1 VLSLAVAG
9 NSSAQTMSD
18 ETTGNFRLTA
28 MSFETFKASD
38 LIGMQL
44 YTTEMDVLG
53 QISDVV
59 IDPATKRISWVIVS
73 DIPGMGGETNALP
86 FNSLV
91 KIGNNIIAYSA
102 PGAETTFLPSSYGG
116 RSMWPTGNY
125 WLADLDY
132 VLSYAE
138 PIPAGSKES
147 SHLAGA
153 RIETPK
159 GEDVAWINDLVVD
172 SENGHIVYLVLSDV
186 GGAENRQVAV
196 PFEALSE
203 PHEKVFVLNTTKD
216 KLLAASEFKWED
228 ALNRTYAEGI
238 YRYYGLHPYWET
250 E

>member
-1 VLSLAVAG
+1 
-9 NSSAQTMSD
+9 
-18 ETTGNFRLTA
+18 
-28 MSFETFKASD
+28 
-38 LIGMQL
+38 
-44 YTTEMDVLG
+44 
-53 QISDVV
+53 
-59 IDPATKRISWVIVS
+59 
-73 DIPGMGGETNALP
+73 MGGETNALP

-203 PHEKVFVLNTTKD
+203 PHEKVFVLNTTRD
-216 KLLAASEFKWED
+216 KLLAAFEFKWED